1 MVRVSS
7 VDSMTHKIAS
17 LEDEINYMN
26 SVYDKIN
33 VVSLLAQLGLFR
45 IMTEKKKLI
54 SFNNILTAVINFSTH
69 KRLAIPEVIKFITL
83 LHGNP
88 CSSAS
93 GEQSFSTALCIKT
106 LKKKHG

>member
-54 SFNNILTAVINFSTH
+54 SFNNILAAVINFSIH
-69 KRLAIPEVIKFITL
+69 KRLAIPEVIKVITQ
-83 LHGNP
+83 LHANP
-88 CSSAS
+88 CSRAP
-93 GEQSFSTALCIKT
+93 GEWRFSTTRCV
-106 LKKKHG
+106 KHGYDQQ